1 MHSLKSL
8 ETKSNEVI
16 KQTRRVLS
24 THCLG
29 GIAAALKLRLTKT
42 VKKQELFIWKI
53 QLNATIRLDSC
64 KFATTQKR

>member
-42 VKKQELFIWKI
+42 VKKQELFI
-53 QLNATIRLDSC
+53 
-64 KFATTQKR
+64 